1 MFYVSNREYRPK
13 IKSVI
18 IGNSVTSIGGYAFYK
33 CTGLTS
39 ITIPDSVTSIG
50 DEAFSFTAWYD
61 AQPDGDVYIG
71 RVYYRYKG
79 TMPDET
85 SIVIKEGT
93 KAIADSAFEDYTRLK
108 SITIPDSVTNIGDK
122 AFYGCT
128 GLTGIITI
136 PDSVTSIGYGTF
148 RSCYGL
154 TSITI
159 PNSVTRIGNYAFE
172 GCAGLTSITIPDSVT
187 SIGVSAFEE
196 CYRLTSVY
204 ITDLAAWCNI
214 SFGSYY
220 ANPLSEAEKLYI
232 NGVLATDITIPDSV
246 TSIGKYAFY
255 GCDSL
260 TSVTIPDSV
269 TSIGDRAFYG
279 CSGLTSIYITDLAAW
294 CNIPFGSHYANPLYS
309 AEKLYINGELV
320 TDITIP
326 DSVTSIG
333 ESAFCDCDSLT
344 SVTIPDSVTSIGK
357 SAFAWS
363 TGLKSVTIG
372 AGVTSIGNYA
382 FSRCSGLTKINWNAE
397 NVSDFKSDNDVFYN
411 AGTAGD
417 GVDLIFGDNVKNIP
431 AYVVYASDSKYRP
444 KIKSVTI
451 GAGVTSISD
460 YAFYDCIY
468 LIKINWNAENVK
480 DFSYRNSVF
489 YNAGTAGDGIDVV
502 FGDNV
507 KYIPAYAFHVS
518 DSEYRPPI
526 ASVTIGAGVTK
537 ISDYAFYDCIYLIN
551 INWNA
556 ENAGNFSYKNEAFYK
571 AGIAGDGIDVV
582 FGDNVKRIPSNAFYI
597 DRSSFVGDFT
607 NNPINP
613 IISSVTIG
621 KSVTSIGSDV
631 FRDCADL
638 TVINWNHNSQQRHK
652 YRQLCVL

>member
-61 AQPDGDVYIG
+61 AQPAGNVYIG

-260 TSVTIPDSV
+260 TSVIVSL
-269 TSIGDRAFYG
+269 AN
-279 CSGLTSIYITDLAAW
+279 GLL
-294 CNIPFGSHYANPLYS
+294 
-309 AEKLYINGELV
+309 
-320 TDITIP
+320 
-326 DSVTSIG
+326 
-333 ESAFCDCDSLT
+333 
-344 SVTIPDSVTSIGK
+344 
-357 SAFAWS
+357 
-363 TGLKSVTIG
+363 
-372 AGVTSIGNYA
+372 
-382 FSRCSGLTKINWNAE
+382 
-397 NVSDFKSDNDVFYN
+397 
-411 AGTAGD
+411 
-417 GVDLIFGDNVKNIP
+417 
-431 AYVVYASDSKYRP
+431 
-444 KIKSVTI
+444 
-451 GAGVTSISD
+451 
-460 YAFYDCIY
+460 
-468 LIKINWNAENVK
+468 
-480 DFSYRNSVF
+480 
-489 YNAGTAGDGIDVV
+489 
-502 FGDNV
+502 
-507 KYIPAYAFHVS
+507 
-518 DSEYRPPI
+518 
-526 ASVTIGAGVTK
+526 
-537 ISDYAFYDCIYLIN
+537 
-551 INWNA
+551 
-556 ENAGNFSYKNEAFYK
+556 
-571 AGIAGDGIDVV
+571 
-582 FGDNVKRIPSNAFYI
+582 IPSMI
-597 DRSSFVGDFT
+597 T
-607 NNPINP
+607 QTKP
-613 IISSVTIG
+613 
-621 KSVTSIGSDV
+621 
-631 FRDCADL
+631 
-638 TVINWNHNSQQRHK
+638 
-652 YRQLCVL
+652 